1 MTFVLVAQ
9 ILLRRLFRVGIPIET
24 SGNFERKNTTT
35 VRSWSFTCQKM
46 VELKSQKQDI
56 RNLSFQEL
64 AKYCESIGE
73 KEFRAIQIFEWIY
86 KKGVWSFD
94 EMRTLSAP
102 LRQRLSGDFDLKPLA
117 IVKKQVAADGTTKFL
132 FDLCDHEKIETVLIP
147 TATRTT
153 ICISSQVGCKFG
165 CKFCASGI
173 GGWKRNLTTA
183 EILTQIL
190 HVKEEAGRHK
200 KSLSH
205 IVCMGTGESF
215 DNYENLLKALRI
227 VNDERGVN
235 IGARRITI
243 STVGLVPKIMQF
255 AKENFQI
262 ELAISLHG
270 YNDESRSKLMP
281 VNKKYPFT
289 DLMNACRAYIKKTHR
304 QITFE
309 YILIKDVTCA
319 KEAARE
325 LAKNLK
331 GMICKLNLIPCNPV
345 QEFPYKPPTHE
356 EMLSFQNKLK
366 DLGVHATLRT
376 PRGRDIAAA
385 CGQLRH
391 STELSDWVR

>member
-1 MTFVLVAQ
+1 MDMKEL
-9 ILLRRLFRVGIPIET
+9 IE
-24 SGNFERKNTTT
+24 NKNAGLES
-35 VRSWSFTCQKM
+35 R
-46 VELKSQKQDI
+46 KQDI

-73 KEFRAIQIFEWIY
+73 KEFRAAQIFEWIY

-94 EMRTLSAP
+94 RMRNLPAS
-102 LRQRLSGDFDLKPLA
+102 LRERLSQDFDLDPLA
-117 IVKKQVAADGTTKFL
+117 IAKKQVAKDGTTKFL
-132 FDLCDHEKIETVLIP
+132 FDLCDHEKVETVLIP

-153 ICISSQVGCKFG
+153 VCISSQDGCKFG

-190 HVKEEAGRHK
+190 HVKEEAEHHK
-200 KSLSH
+200 KPLSH

-227 VNDERGVN
+227 VNDERGIN

-255 AKENFQI
+255 AKEDFKI

-270 YNDESRSKLMP
+270 YNDESRNKLMP

-289 DLMNACRAYIKKTHR
+289 ELMNACRKYIKMTHR
-304 QITFE
+304 QVTFE
-309 YILIKDVTCA
+309 YILIKDVTCTE
-319 KEAARE
+319 EAARE

-331 GMICKLNLIPCNPV
+331 GMICKLNLIPYNPV
-345 QEFPYKPPTHE
+345 QEFPHKPPTHE
-356 EMLSFQNKLK
+356 EMLKFQNRLK
-366 DLGVHATLRT
+366 ELGVHATLRT

-391 STELSDWVR
+391 AS

>member
-1 MTFVLVAQ
+1 M
-9 ILLRRLFRVGIPIET
+9 P
-24 SGNFERKNTTT
+24 S
-35 VRSWSFTCQKM
+35 
-46 VELKSQKQDI
+46 DI
-56 RNLSFQEL
+56 RDFSIEDLSQYL
-64 AKYCESIGE
+64 KSIGE
-73 KEFRAIQIFEWIY
+73 QSFRAKQIFEWIY
-86 KKGVWSFD
+86 KKGVWSFE
-94 EMRTLSAP
+94 EMRNLPAP
-102 LRQRLSGDFDLKPLA
+102 LRQRLSADFTLKPLA
-117 IVKKQVAADGTTKFL
+117 IAKKLVAKDGTTKFL
-132 FDLCDHEKIETVLIP
+132 FELPDREKIETVLIP

-153 ICISSQVGCKFG
+153 VCISTQAGCKFG

-190 HVKEEAGRHK
+190 HVKEEAGKHK
-200 KSLSH
+200 KPLSH

-215 DNYENLLKALRI
+215 DNYENLIKALRI
-227 VNDERGVN
+227 VNDKRGVN

-243 STVGLVPKIMQF
+243 STVGLVPKILQF
-255 AKENFQI
+255 AKEDFQI

-270 YNDESRSKLMP
+270 YNDDSRNKLMP

-289 DLMNACRAYIKKTHR
+289 ELMNACREYIKTTHR

-309 YILIKDVTCA
+309 YILIKDVTCTE
-319 KEAARE
+319 EAAKE

-356 EMLSFQNKLK
+356 RMLSFQNRLK
-366 DLGVHATLRT
+366 ELDVHATLRT

-391 STELSDWVR
+391 SA

>member
-1 MTFVLVAQ
+1 MPKAMKDS
-9 ILLRRLFRVGIPIET
+9 P
-24 SGNFERKNTTT
+24 
-35 VRSWSFTCQKM
+35 
-46 VELKSQKQDI
+46 DI
-56 RNLSFQEL
+56 RNFSLEEL
-64 AKYCESIGE
+64 IEHMKSVGESPY
-73 KEFRAIQIFEWIY
+73 RAAQIFEWIY
-86 KKGVWSFD
+86 KKGAWSF
-94 EMRTLSAP
+94 EQMSNLPAP
-102 LRQRLSGDFDLKPLA
+102 LRQRLSQDFNLNPLTIA
-117 IVKKQVAADGTTKFL
+117 KKQVAKDGTTKFL

-153 ICISSQVGCKFG
+153 VCISTQAGCKFG

-183 EILTQIL
+183 EILAQIL
-190 HVKEEAGRHK
+190 LAKKEAAERK
-200 KSLSH
+200 KPLSH

-227 VNDERGVN
+227 VNDERGIN

-243 STVGLVPKIMQF
+243 STVGLVPQIMQF
-255 AKENFQI
+255 AKESFQV

-270 YNDESRSKLMP
+270 YNDESRNKLMP

-289 DLMNACRAYIKKTHR
+289 ELTNACREYIKVTRR

-309 YILIKDVTCA
+309 YILIKDVTCSE
-319 KEAARE
+319 EAAGE

-331 GMICKLNLIPCNPV
+331 GMICKLNLIPYNPV
-345 QEFPYKPPTHE
+345 REFPHKPLTHD
-356 EMLSFQNKLK
+356 EMQTFQRRLK
-366 DLGVHATLRT
+366 ALGVHATLRT

-391 STELSDWVR
+391 IC